1 MILPETSGQLDDGAR
16 TDVGS
21 VMNCHLCEFLEYL
34 SIKGYLM
41 IRCIF
46 IGRYAITITRE
57 KEHTLGKWVENA
69 NKNG

>member
-1 MILPETSGQLDDGAR
+1 MIMILPETSGQLDDGAR

-41 IRCIF
+41 IRYVF

-57 KEHTLGKWVENA
+57 KEHIVGK
-69 NKNG
+69 